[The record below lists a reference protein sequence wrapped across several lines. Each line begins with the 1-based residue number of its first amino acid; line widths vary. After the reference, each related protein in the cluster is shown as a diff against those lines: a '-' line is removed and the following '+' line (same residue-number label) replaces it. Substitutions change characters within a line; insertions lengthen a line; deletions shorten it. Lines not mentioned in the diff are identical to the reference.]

1 MATVDEKILEI
12 KMKIEGANSVKELK
26 DVISELTP
34 EMTTADKTAEEYAQT
49 VDLMTKAQEKLT
61 TAMKAGKSQISAQEG
76 SYNALVNKMAALK
89 KVQKAVT
96 DDDTRS
102 RLAMEINT
110 INDQL
115 KAYDQANGVYVR
127 NVGNYKSALEGF
139 DGTVVKFGDSMRE
152 AMESIE
158 PTKAKFESIQK
169 ISAGVAS
176 GFAAIQG
183 AAALLGS
190 ENEELEKTFVK
201 VQSAMAIAQGI
212 AGIGDLIEG
221 FAKWGIAFGNVANK
235 AKEASDAVET
245 VSDVTEAATA
255 ASKANAAATAA
266 DTTAKG
272 AQTVATEGATVAQKG
287 LNTAMKANPIG
298 LVIVAV
304 TALVGVFVWLKDEI
318 IELLGGTEKLN
329 GVFNDFKVV
338 FAGVGNVIKQIV
350 LGPIKQL
357 IISIRTL
364 VETVSNL
371 AKGDFKA
378 AWDAIKDGFS
388 ETVDSIKDSLDV
400 VGNYQEAAAE
410 KQAEIQ
416 DKARRDEAEKREK
429 ELNDYI
435 KDMEAKSD
443 KDWKYSEEG
452 KKAYEELYK
461 KRSEMYKKDSD
472 EYKQNQRDIWMY
484 NREYQDRITKKEEE
498 SHKKRQEA
506 LKQALE
512 KEKEAKEKALQEYQN
527 LVTSYTKT
535 DVEKMREEERA
546 RLEALK
552 EALKKRVI
560 SEEEYLKQRQLL
572 LDKMSQDEQKFF
584 FDEQLKKFEAYFK
597 RMDNMLKAK
606 QANFKFNVEI
616 MGGEGITDFIDTTVK
631 ELERKGADI
640 SVLCEGIQDALEG
653 IVITPDL
660 EAKMLNILT
669 TYDIQIAGTEDKVKK
684 LQYRVKQFTEEY
696 GADSELTAQALQ
708 ELYNLEFSLI
718 SLKMDKFKEI
728 SDVRAKVLEDEIAAE
743 EKAMEHRQL
752 MLEQEY
758 LEYEASNNH
767 LWEFGNNYLSQM
779 YKRWNAEDEIH
790 KARITSMQEMRNA
803 YIEASMD
810 MQLTEEERV
819 KAKAEASKLEAEIE
833 RENAGHT
840 IAVNQR
846 KAEAADNYVNAIQ
859 DNLNGISQIL
869 GSVADAWET
878 SIQAQIDAG
887 EISEEEGEKQM
898 ESMKGI
904 QSAIALINALSSAV
918 SAYNSMAS
926 IPYIGPALGAA
937 AAAAALASGIA
948 QVVAIQKVK
957 KGDNGSG
964 SSSTRY
970 AEVTPTMPS
979 DYSPQMIQNAT
990 GEQETQSLANAM
1002 SKTPIWVSIKD
1013 IDSAQSKVKTREKE
1027 SSF

>member
-26 DVISELTP
+26 EVISELTP

-89 KVQKAVT
+89 QVQKAVT

-102 RLAMEINT
+102 RLAIEINN

-183 AAALLGS
+183 AAALLGA

-201 VQSAMAIAQGI
+201 VQSAMAIAQGF
-212 AGIGDLIEG
+212 AGLGDLIEG
-221 FAKWGIAFGNVANK
+221 AAKWGVAFGDVASK

-245 VSDVTEAATA
+245 VSGVTEAAAA
-255 ASKANAAATAA
+255 ASNAAAAANTANAAATAA

-298 LVIVAV
+298 MVIVAV
-304 TALVGVFVWLKDEI
+304 TALVGIFVWLKDEI
-318 IELLGGTEKLN
+318 IELLGGTEKLSA
-329 GVFNDFKVV
+329 GFDKFKTI

-378 AWDAIKDGFS
+378 AWNAIKDGFS

-416 DKARRDEAEKREK
+416 DKARREEATKREK

-452 KKAYEELYK
+452 KKAYDELYK
-461 KRSEMYKKDSD
+461 KRAEMYSKDSD

-484 NREYQDRITKKEEE
+484 NREYQDRINKKEEE

-506 LKQALE
+506 LKKSLEQEKQAR
-512 KEKEAKEKALQEYQN
+512 EKALQEYN
-527 LVTSYTKT
+527 TMV
-535 DVEKMREEERA
+535 
-546 RLEALK
+546 
-552 EALKKRVI
+552 
-560 SEEEYLKQRQLL
+560 EEYLKS
-572 LDKMSQDEQKFF
+572 DGEKM
-584 FDEQLKKFEAYFK
+584 
-597 RMDNMLKAK
+597 
-606 QANFKFNVEI
+606 
-616 MGGEGITDFIDTTVK
+616 IDTWNKRRNALENALNQELITYEEYIDK
-631 ELERKGADI
+631 KAELEEQI
-640 SVLCEGIQDALEG
+640 ALEKDNFNFDLQLTGFDQAAKSSDILAKTNELNYKVNVDIEGKDIDKIEHINELYSKQMKIYEGEDG
-653 IVITPDL
+653 II
-660 EAKMLNILT
+660 AKLAQRL
-669 TYDIQIAGTEDKVKK
+669 DS
-684 LQYRVKQFTEEY
+684 FTEQY
-696 GADSELTAQALQ
+696 GSDSEITIKALRELETATL
-708 ELYNLEFSLI
+708 EYINLGVE
-718 SLKMDKFKEI
+718 KFKEI
-728 SDVRAKVLEDEIAAE
+728 SDVRIETLEAEIEAE
-743 EKAMEHRQL
+743 QAAMEKRQF

-758 LEYEASNNH
+758 LEYESSNNH

-790 KARITSMQEMRNA
+790 KARIASMQEMRNA

-819 KAKAEASKLEAEIE
+819 KAKAEAAKLEAEIE
-833 RENAGHT
+833 RESAEHT
-840 IAVNQR
+840 ITVNQR
-846 KAEAADNYVNAIQ
+846 KAEANDNYVNAVQ
-859 DNLNGISQIL
+859 DSLSGIGQIL
-869 GSVADAWET
+869 GNVADAWET
-878 SIQAQIDAG
+878 SIQAQVDAG

-898 ESMKGI
+898 ENMKGI

-948 QVVAIQKVK
+948 QVVAINKVK
-957 KGDNGSG
+957 KGDNGNG
-964 SSSTRY
+964 NGSSTRY

>member
-1 MATVDEKILEI
+1 MTVDEKILKI
-12 KMKIEGANSVKELK
+12 KMDIEGANSVKELK
-26 DVISELTP
+26 DIIAELTP
-34 EMTTADKTAEEYAQT
+34 EMTTADKTAEEYAKT

-61 TAMKAGKSQISAQEG
+61 TAMKAGKSQISAQEN
-76 SYNALVNKMAALK
+76 SYNALVNRMAALK

-96 DDDTRS
+96 DDETRS
-102 RLAMEINT
+102 RLAVEINN

-127 NVGNYKSALEGF
+127 NVGNYKSALDGF

-152 AMESIE
+152 AMETIE

-169 ISAGVAS
+169 ISSGVAS

-183 AAALLGS
+183 AAALLGV
-190 ENEELEKTFVK
+190 ENEELEQTFVK
-201 VQSAMAIAQGI
+201 LQAAMALAQGF
-212 AGIGDLIEG
+212 AGFGDFIEG
-221 FAKWGIAFGNVANK
+221 VAKWGVAFGDVASK
-235 AKEASDAVET
+235 AEEVTDAVET
-245 VSDVTEAATA
+245 VSDVTDVAAA
-255 ASKANAAATAA
+255 ASNAAAAANTANAAATAA

-272 AQTVATEGATVAQKG
+272 AQVVATEGATVAQKG
-287 LNTAMKANPIG
+287 LNAAMKANPIG

-318 IELLGGTEKLN
+318 IELLGGTEKLS
-329 GVFNDFKVV
+329 VAWDKFKVV

-357 IISIRTL
+357 IISIRTV

-371 AKGDFKA
+371 AQGDFKG
-378 AWDAIKDGFS
+378 AWNAIKDGFT

-416 DKARRDEAEKREK
+416 DKARREEAEKREK

-461 KRSEMYKKDSD
+461 KRAEMYDKDSE

-484 NREYQDRITKKEEE
+484 NRDYQDRITKKEEE
-498 SHKKRQEA
+498 SNKKRQEV
-506 LKQALE
+506 LKKSLEEEKQAR
-512 KEKEAKEKALQEYQN
+512 EKALQEYN
-527 LVTSYTKT
+527 TMV
-535 DVEKMREEERA
+535 
-546 RLEALK
+546 
-552 EALKKRVI
+552 
-560 SEEEYLKQRQLL
+560 EEYLKSDGEKMIETWNKRRKALDDALAQELISYEEF
-572 LDKMSQDEQKFF
+572 LDKKQELEEEIGRERDTFN
-584 FDEQLKKFEAYFK
+584 FDLQISNFAEIEKSSEL
-597 RMDNMLKAK
+597 LAK
-606 QANFKFNVEI
+606 TKDITYKWNVEI
-616 MGGEGITDFIDTTVK
+616 EGNAVDEIAHINSLYDEQRKIYEGEDGIIAKLARRVNDFT
-631 ELERKGADI
+631 
-640 SVLCEGIQDALEG
+640 
-653 IVITPDL
+653 
-660 EAKMLNILT
+660 
-669 TYDIQIAGTEDKVKK
+669 
-684 LQYRVKQFTEEY
+684 KQY
-696 GADSELTAQALQ
+696 GADSELTIKATRELQ
-708 ELYNLEFSLI
+708 DATVTYVNLGIE
-718 SLKMDKFKEI
+718 KFKAL
-728 SDVRAKVLEDEIAAE
+728 SDIRVKALEEEIAAE
-743 EKAMEHRQL
+743 ENAMMKRQF

-758 LEYEASNNH
+758 LEYETSNNH
-767 LWEFGNNYLSQM
+767 LWEFENNYLSQM
-779 YKRWNAEDEIH
+779 YKRWNAKDEIH
-790 KARITSMQEMRNA
+790 KARIASMQEMRDA

-819 KAKAEASKLEAEIE
+819 KAKAEAAKLEAEIE
-833 RENAGHT
+833 RESAEHT
-840 IAVNQR
+840 LVVNQR
-846 KAEAADNYVNAIQ
+846 KAEANDNYVNAIQ
-859 DNLNGISQIL
+859 DSLSGIGQIL

-878 SIQAQIDAG
+878 SIQAQVSAG
-887 EISEEEGEKQM
+887 KISEEEGEKQM
-898 ESMKGI
+898 ENMKGI

-926 IPYIGPALGAA
+926 IPYVGPVLGAA

-948 QVVAIQKVK
+948 QVVAINKVK

-964 SSSTRY
+964 SSTRY

-979 DYSPQMIQNAT
+979 DYNPQMVQNAT
-990 GEQETQSLANAM
+990 GEQETQNLANAM
-1002 SKTPIWVSIKD
+1002 SKAPIWVSVQD

>member
-1 MATVDEKILEI
+1 MATVDEKILQI
-12 KMKIEGANSVKELK
+12 KMDIEGANSVKELK
-26 DVISELTP
+26 DIIAELTP
-34 EMTTADKTAEEYAQT
+34 EMTTADKTAEEYAKT

-89 KVQKAVT
+89 QVQKAVT

-102 RLAMEINT
+102 RLAIEINN

-183 AAALLGS
+183 AAALLGA

-201 VQSAMAIAQGI
+201 VQSAMAIAQGF
-212 AGIGDLIEG
+212 AGLGDLIEG
-221 FAKWGIAFGNVANK
+221 AAKWGVAFGDVANK

-245 VSDVTEAATA
+245 VSGVTDAAAA
-255 ASKANAAATAA
+255 ASNAAAAANTANAAATAA

-298 LVIVAV
+298 MVIVAV
-304 TALVGVFVWLKDEI
+304 TALVGIFVWLKDEI
-318 IELLGGTEKLN
+318 IELLGGTEKLSA
-329 GVFNDFKVV
+329 GFDKFKTV

-378 AWDAIKDGFS
+378 AWNAIKDGFS

-416 DKARRDEAEKREK
+416 DKARREEAEKREK

-461 KRSEMYKKDSD
+461 KRSEMYDKDSD

-484 NREYQDRITKKEEE
+484 NREYQDRINKKEEE

-506 LKQALE
+506 LKKSLEQEKQAR
-512 KEKEAKEKALQEYQN
+512 EKALQEYN
-527 LVTSYTKT
+527 TMV
-535 DVEKMREEERA
+535 
-546 RLEALK
+546 
-552 EALKKRVI
+552 
-560 SEEEYLKQRQLL
+560 EEYLKS
-572 LDKMSQDEQKFF
+572 DGEKM
-584 FDEQLKKFEAYFK
+584 
-597 RMDNMLKAK
+597 
-606 QANFKFNVEI
+606 
-616 MGGEGITDFIDTTVK
+616 IDTWNKRRNALENALNQELITYEEYIDK
-631 ELERKGADI
+631 KAELEEQI
-640 SVLCEGIQDALEG
+640 ALEKDNFNFDLQLTGFDQAAKSSDILAKTNELNYKVNVDIEGKDIDKIEHINELYSKQMKIYEGEDG
-653 IVITPDL
+653 II
-660 EAKMLNILT
+660 AKLAQRL
-669 TYDIQIAGTEDKVKK
+669 DS
-684 LQYRVKQFTEEY
+684 FTEQY
-696 GADSELTAQALQ
+696 GADSEITIKALRELETATL
-708 ELYNLEFSLI
+708 EYINLGVE
-718 SLKMDKFKEI
+718 KFKEI
-728 SDVRAKVLEDEIAAE
+728 SDVRVETLEAEIEAE
-743 EKAMEHRQL
+743 QAAMEQKIFDADAVARA
-752 MLEQEY
+752 
-758 LEYEASNNH
+758 YEAENNGIF
-767 LWEFGNNYLSQM
+767 EFSNNYLSQM
-779 YKRWNAEDEIH
+779 YKWHESEDAIH
-790 KARITSMQEMRNA
+790 NARIESLNKMRNA
-803 YIEASMD
+803 YLEASMD

-819 KAKAEASKLEAEIE
+819 KAKAEAAKLFEEIE
-833 RENAGHT
+833 NEETNHT
-840 IAVNQR
+840 ITVNQR
-846 KAEAADNYVNAIQ
+846 KAEAVNNYVNAIQ
-859 DNLNGISQIL
+859 ESISGIGQIL

-878 SIQAQIDAG
+878 SIQAQVDAG

-898 ESMKGI
+898 ENMKDI

-926 IPYIGPALGAA
+926 IPYVGPALGVA

-957 KGDNGSG
+957 KGDKGSG

-990 GEQETQSLANAM
+990 GEQETQNLTNAI
-1002 SKTPIWVSIKD
+1002 SKAPIWVSVQD